1 MAKLTNL
8 SPFIRFP
15 LFMVAILLFPEYPRV
30 LAYSILGVNLIFML
44 VTASSLDDI
53 EFRVTFILEEVCLF
67 LYSALLVV
75 NVYDDMSPYF
85 GLIVFWVIGVTFLLC
100 YLVIMLLEFYIA
112 LHTIIE
118 ALNFAFENRSI

>member
-1 MAKLTNL
+1 
-8 SPFIRFP
+8 
-15 LFMVAILLFPEYPRV
+15 MVAILLFPEYPRV